1 MAIPGPRTANHAYR
15 VVAIAFSVLAFGCA
29 TSTPPE
35 TVGHVDVERYMGVW
49 YEIAKFPVAFERGL
63 VGVTAEYTLE
73 GDGRIRVKNR
83 GFKKSFD
90 GKTSLIE
97 GYATV
102 PNPEEPGKLRIKFD
116 PFPVRYFKADYW
128 IVDLDQDYGYA
139 VVSSPSRKM
148 LWILSRTPSMRE
160 SQYNE
165 IVERLAQRGFRVARL
180 EKMPQQIGHSKR

>member
-1 MAIPGPRTANHAYR
+1 MARQGPRAANHAYQTTA
-15 VVAIAFSVLAFGCA
+15 VILSVLMFGCA
-29 TSTPPE
+29 TKNPPQ
-35 TVGHVDVERYMGVW
+35 TVGHVDVGRYMGVW
-49 YEIAKFPVAFERGL
+49 YEVAKFPVAFERGL
-63 VGVTAEYTLE
+63 VGVTAEYSLE
-73 GDGRIRVKNR
+73 EDGRIRVKNR

-102 PNPEEPGKLRIKFD
+102 PHPEDPAKLRIKFD

-128 IVDLDQDYGYA
+128 IVDLDANYGYS

-148 LWILSRTPSMRE
+148 LWILSRTPSMNE

-165 IVERLAQRGFRVARL
+165 IVERLAQKGFKVARL
-180 EKMPQQIGHSKR
+180 EKMPQPIDHPER